1 VVATHEYRGLWWL
14 PTDES
19 QRLSGTLTVTKGEA
33 ALELIGHFG
42 YELLS
47 ETETEKTYS
56 LALAEQ
62 PRIVGL
68 STGGKPITLEG
79 HRVANYTESF
89 PGIPTATYT
98 RNVTL
103 IGKQFAAGEGI
114 GFDEISLRTS
124 DLNSWTQISGFKT
137 KVGIEKHEENDSYV
151 FSNVEIRF
159 EAPDDIEIA
168 LARSERAFIRFNA
181 PSEGIG
187 PGTDHVAL
195 TQEAS
200 LHLRFAKRASL
211 EQVFDRVGQIRNF
224 LSLAVGRPV
233 AILSVIGY
241 QDDYVREK
249 TQTPLP
255 IELLW
260 GIPHNPDP
268 PTRPRDPSEMLFTL
282 FDAKPAIS
290 GVMRSWFA
298 KQARLKPVFNLF
310 FGMRYRPNMYLDVKF
325 LAYAQAVET
334 YDYRRRRTPGNKTL
348 AQRMGD
354 VLGECRTVS
363 KRIVGEKPGDQTAF
377 IEAFKTSRNYYTHYN
392 PKLETK
398 AARGAALLLLSIQLQ
413 AIIEMSLLREL
424 GFDCR
429 SIGDI
434 LQRVRRYQQIE
445 RLKAIV
451 AEDPADD
458 T

>member
-1 VVATHEYRGLWWL
+1 MVATHEYTGLWWL
-14 PTDES
+14 PSGEG
-19 QRLSGTLTVTKGEA
+19 QRLAGTLTVTEGEA
-33 ALELIGHFG
+33 TLELIGHFG

-47 ETETEKTYS
+47 ETEVEKTYS

-68 STGGKPITLEG
+68 STGGRPITLEG
-79 HRVANYTESF
+79 HRVANHTESF

-103 IGKQFAAGEGI
+103 IGKQFADGEEI
-114 GFDEISLRTS
+114 GFDEISIRAS

-137 KVGIEKHEENDSYV
+137 KVGMEKHDEKDYYV

-168 LARSERAFIRFNA
+168 LARSDRAFIRFNA

-195 TQEAS
+195 TQEAA

-211 EQVFDRVGQIRNF
+211 ERVFDRVGQIRNF
-224 LSLAVGRPV
+224 LSLAAGRPV

-249 TQTPLP
+249 TETPLP

-282 FDAKPAIS
+282 FEAKPAIS
-290 GVMRSWFA
+290 SVMRSWFA
-298 KQARLKPVFNLF
+298 KQARLEPVFNLF
-310 FGMRYRPNMYLDVKF
+310 FGMRYRPNMYLEVKF

-334 YDYRRRRTPGNKTL
+334 YDYRRRRNPGNNAL

-363 KRIVGEKPGDQTAF
+363 KRIVGTEPGDQATF
-377 IEAFKTSRNYYTHYN
+377 IDAFKTARNYYTHYN
-392 PKLETK
+392 PKLEKK
-398 AARGAALLLLSIQLQ
+398 AARGVALLLLSIQLQ
-413 AIIEMSLLREL
+413 AIIEMSLLHEL

-429 SIGDI
+429 SIGAI
-434 LQRVRRYQQIE
+434 LQRVRRYEEIE
-445 RLKAIV
+445 HLKAIV
-451 AEDPADD
+451 AEDKAEDA
-458 T
+458 